1 MYAAIVRSN
10 QVLLLC
16 HLCDLALCLK
26 DEMRCWAAPAGVAA
40 LNEGH
45 DASDR
50 CEQGPFIK

>member
-1 MYAAIVRSN
+1 MPRSSAPTKSY
-10 QVLLLC
+10 C
-16 HLCDLALCLK
+16 CGHLCDLALCLK